1 MLLQVP
7 REPRNGETNGETQ
20 SHPTDGSAFEAG
32 VRRDLAAASIVSYE
46 PVLGGW
52 RKRLFDLFVVV
63 VTLPLW
69 VTTMVIAALWS
80 KATIGS
86 PVFSADRC
94 VGYGGRSFKCFHLW
108 LTKPAAE
115 AAAALDEQALPIAPE
130 EIAPQRK
137 WARALERLPQLFNVL
152 RGDMSLVGPHALLQG
167 NLDQLKSARRYYLST
182 RPGIFSI
189 SRLVD
194 REHAESQYKAYALS
208 WSLMMDLLVIWDCV
222 RGFRNRGQLWKP
234 GLRLNKVVPGLS
246 LDQQREIVVR
256 KRLAP

>member
-20 SHPTDGSAFEAG
+20 SHPTDGSAFETG

-69 VTTMVIAALWS
+69 LTTMVIAALWS

-108 LTKPAAE
+108 LTKPASE
-115 AAAALDEQALPIAPE
+115 AAAA
-130 EIAPQRK
+130 
-137 WARALERLPQLFNVL
+137 AR
-152 RGDMSLVGPHALLQG
+152 
-167 NLDQLKSARRYYLST
+167 
-182 RPGIFSI
+182 
-189 SRLVD
+189 
-194 REHAESQYKAYALS
+194 
-208 WSLMMDLLVIWDCV
+208 
-222 RGFRNRGQLWKP
+222 
-234 GLRLNKVVPGLS
+234 
-246 LDQQREIVVR
+246 
-256 KRLAP
+256 

>member
-7 REPRNGETNGETQ
+7 REPRNGETQ
-20 SHPTDGSAFEAG
+20 PAPTDGSAFEAG

-46 PVLGGW
+46 PMLGGL

-63 VTLPLW
+63 ATLPLW
-69 VTTMVIAALWS
+69 FATLVIAALWS

-94 VGYGGRSFKCFHLW
+94 VGYGGRSFKRYHLW
-108 LTKPAAE
+108 LTKPEPAAP
-115 AAAALDEQALPIAPE
+115 DEGETLQTPGD
-130 EIAPQRK
+130 EISTQTK
-137 WARALERLPQLFNVL
+137 WTRALESLPQLFNVL
-152 RGDMSLVGPHALLQG
+152 RGDMSLVGPHPIAQG
-167 NLDQLKSARRYYLST
+167 SLDQLKSARRYYLSA

-194 REHAESQYKAYALS
+194 REHAESQFKAYALS

-222 RGFRNRGQLWKP
+222 RGFRNRGRLWKP
-234 GLRLNKVVPGLS
+234 GLRLNKVVPGLT

-256 KRLAP
+256 KRRAP